1 MRSGPEVSEQVV
13 LRIDS
18 IAAGGAGVGRVD
30 GMATFVPR
38 TAPGDLVRVRLRRR
52 KRFAEGSVVE
62 LLEPGPQRVT
72 PACEHYTADA
82 CGGCQ
87 LQHLSAD
94 AQRAARHEV
103 VRQALA
109 RIGGRDVLVEPV
121 RPSPHAWRYRNKLT
135 VTVRGH
141 GEARRGG
148 LRRLREPDAIFDLKT
163 CHLVTQEIEDA
174 WGEVRAALAWLP
186 PADDLRVVLRS
197 EGGVVSA
204 VVKGGSGWPTRATFE
219 RACPSLR
226 HIRHDGMAGPAASD
240 EDDAV
245 ASLDAFAQVNTAM
258 AREMEAH
265 VLAILREGD
274 PGRVVDAYGGQGRI
288 AGVLAAEGR
297 SVTLIELDPEATRV
311 AREQCPGVDVR
322 TARVEDALAD
332 ALPADAVLLN
342 PPRVGLDAAVCEI
355 VEAAS
360 PRPRRIVYVSCDPAT
375 LARDLG
381 RMPSWR
387 VDRVTP
393 FDLFPQ
399 TAHIETVCVL
409 SPEEAS

>member
-1 MRSGPEVSEQVV
+1 MV
-13 LRIDS
+13 RIDR
-18 IAAGGAGVGRVD
+18 IAAGGAGIGRVD

-52 KRFAEGSVVE
+52 KRFAEGSVLE
-62 LLEPGPQRVT
+62 LLEPGPQRVR
-72 PACEHYTADA
+72 PVCEHYTADA

-94 AQRAARHEV
+94 AQREAKHDV
-103 VRQALA
+103 VQQALA
-109 RIGGRDVLVEPV
+109 RIGRRDVPVEPV
-121 RPSPHAWRYRNKLT
+121 RPSPDSWRYRNKLT

-141 GEARRGG
+141 GSGRRGG
-148 LRRLREPDAIFDLKT
+148 LRRLNEPDAIFDLRT
-163 CHLVTQEIEDA
+163 CHLVAIEVERA

-186 PADDLRVVLRS
+186 PAEDLRVVIRC
-197 EGGVVSA
+197 EDGVVSA
-204 VVKGGSGWPTRATFE
+204 VVKGGHHWPTRAAFE
-219 RACPSLR
+219 QQCPTLR
-226 HIRHDGMAGPAASD
+226 HIRHDGLAGPAAAD

-258 AREMEAH
+258 AHAMESH
-265 VLAILREGD
+265 VLGILREGD
-274 PGRVVDAYGGQGRI
+274 PRRVVDAYGGQGRLSG
-288 AGVLAAEGR
+288 ALAAEGR
-297 SVTLIELDPEATRV
+297 SVTLIELDPEATRL
-311 AREQCPGVDVR
+311 ASERYPGVDVR
-322 TARVEDALAD
+322 TARVEDALRA

-342 PPRVGLDAAVCEI
+342 PPRVGVDPAVCSILES
-355 VEAAS
+355 AQ
-360 PRPRRIVYVSCDPAT
+360 PKPRRVVYVSCDPAT

-409 SPEEAS
+409 SPEEPS